1 MLSRPRSRLSTEPT
15 LVDCT
20 GDADRTPQQASV
32 LAFVVALFLQGC
44 GGLGD
49 SYVVQVDPRF
59 TQDEQATIVAA
70 LGSWE
75 AAVPVHFVA
84 EIEPCSGV
92 HGGTICVHASDSATI
107 AAMQSEPDGTGV
119 GLTHREKSWGH
130 AVDGGEI
137 YIDVA
142 TVEAILR
149 RGLPAH
155 RRSRDWACD
164 AAGSQRA
171 RQPHGRVGDGGRS
184 DADVRGRRAVVGG
197 ARSDRARLSS
207 VRQ

>member
-20 GDADRTPQQASV
+20 GDADRTPPQASV

-130 AVDGGEI
+130 AVDGGEV

-142 TVEAILR
+142 TVEEYYAADFQRIAAHEIGHAMQLDHNAPGNLMAAWATEDAPTPTCADDAQWLEA
-149 RGLPAH
+149 RGQTAPA
-155 RRSRDWACD
+155 CP
-164 AAGSQRA
+164 Q
-171 RQPHGRVGDGGRS
+171 
-184 DADVRGRRAVVGG
+184 
-197 ARSDRARLSS
+197 
-207 VRQ
+207 

>member
-20 GDADRTPQQASV
+20 ADADRTPQQASV

-84 EIEPCSGV
+84 EIEACSGV
-92 HGGTICVHASDSATI
+92 HGGTICVHASDSATL

-130 AVDGGEI
+130 AVDGGEVFL
-137 YIDVA
+137 DVA
-142 TVEAILR
+142 TVEEYYPADFQRIAAHEIGHAMQLDHNAPGNLMAAWATEDAPTPTCTDDAQWFELR
-149 RGLPAH
+149 AQTAPA
-155 RRSRDWACD
+155 CP
-164 AAGSQRA
+164 Q
-171 RQPHGRVGDGGRS
+171 
-184 DADVRGRRAVVGG
+184 
-197 ARSDRARLSS
+197 
-207 VRQ
+207 